1 MDIGYVSE
9 EVAMVNSKGKNPKKK
24 WKCYNCGEAGHL
36 AADCKKPKKKQE
48 APASK

>member
-48 APASK
+48 ASASK